1 MLFEGKIPSKARS
14 LGDSCAA
21 RDGRRVEECLVRARR
36 EVGAAA
42 ARADAGGREG
52 GPSRRLQRLRRLRG
66 GGWHPSARS
75 WAYVDSHAHRSETGS
90 QGGCVLQRQRCSQNA
105 KSSENDRAPHNEMI
119 RSCSSQKEAAL
130 MARSNV
136 FDPRLS
142 CTSLTTGAVR
152 AGLREPYSSR
162 AAAPELCLEAW
173 AGDSAAKNPYQASR
187 ANKAMRS

>member
-66 GGWHPSARS
+66 GGWHPSARP
-75 WAYVDSHAHRSETGS
+75 WASVDSHAHRLETGS

-105 KSSENDRAPHNEMI
+105 ESSENHRAPHDKMF
-119 RSCSSQKEAAL
+119 RSFNGQNEAAFI
-130 MARSNV
+130 ARLRDDHLAHVHILTMKSM
-136 FDPRLS
+136 PRGLS
-142 CTSLTTGAVR
+142 ESRIVVMRPRESLNSK
-152 AGLREPYSSR
+152 P
-162 AAAPELCLEAW
+162 
-173 AGDSAAKNPYQASR
+173 
-187 ANKAMRS
+187 MRLYVWLKTRTQDARPQGY

>member
-75 WAYVDSHAHRSETGS
+75 WASVDSHAHRLETGS

-105 KSSENDRAPHNEMI
+105 ESSENDRAPHDKMF
-119 RSCSSQKEAAL
+119 RSFSGQKQRA
-130 MARSNV
+130 
-136 FDPRLS
+136 
-142 CTSLTTGAVR
+142 LTTRPTVLSSHVWAILTMKSYGSR
-152 AGLREPYSSR
+152 AGLRRVSERALSR
-162 AAAPELCLEAW
+162 RLDGWFYC
-173 AGDSAAKNPYQASR
+173 SRKVQKN
-187 ANKAMRS
+187 